1 MQVTLIAEDLSA
13 VGQISMV
20 AALNILSAFGITTI
34 AMPTTILSTQT
45 EAFGQPANLSTLPWR
60 TAASVHWQTVTD
72 MEINSALVG
81 YVGDVVSV
89 HQLITELAEVN
100 PALVVIDPV
109 MGDQGQLYPGLGNR
123 YVAAIKQLAQSATIL
138 TPNWTE
144 LQLLTDHPLGQKPTP
159 SKVAALLNQLPQH
172 GILAR
177 VVVTGINFD
186 ETVAIAYQDAT
197 GQVCYI
203 EQPKF
208 TGHFYGAGD
217 TFSALL
223 CGYLQ
228 RDLPFKVA
236 LQAAAEG
243 VYLAITATAALP
255 VADRKFGL
263 QLAPVLAKIAQQQ

>member
-20 AALNILSAFGITTI
+20 AALNILNAFGITTI

-45 EAFGQPANLSTLPWR
+45 EAFGLPATLPTLPWQS
-60 TAASVHWQTVTD
+60 AASAHWQTVTD

-81 YVGDVVSV
+81 YVGDVASV
-89 HQLITELAEVN
+89 HQIITELAEIN

-109 MGDQGQLYPGLGNR
+109 MGDQGQLYPGFDNS

-144 LQLLTDHPLGQKPTP
+144 LQLLTDQPLEQKPTP
-159 SKVAALLNQLPQH
+159 SKVAALIKQLPQH

-177 VVVTGINFD
+177 VVITGINFD
-186 ETVAIAYQDAT
+186 ETIAIAYQDAT

-228 RDLPFKVA
+228 RDLPFEVA
-236 LQAAAEG
+236 LQAAADG
-243 VYLAITATAALP
+243 VYIAITATAALP
-255 VADRKFGL
+255 VAIRKFGL
-263 QLAPVLAKIAQQQ
+263 QLAPVLAKIGQQE

>member
-45 EAFGQPANLSTLPWR
+45 EAFGLPATLPTLSWR
-60 TAASVHWQTVTD
+60 TTASAHWQTIPD

-81 YVGDVVSV
+81 YVGDVASV
-89 HQLITELAEVN
+89 HQLMTELATVN

-109 MGDQGQLYPGLGNR
+109 MGDQGQLYPGFDQR

-144 LQLLTDHPLGQKPTP
+144 LQLLTDQPLGQKATP
-159 SKVAALLNQLPQH
+159 AKVAALLNQLPQH
-172 GILAR
+172 GISAR
-177 VVVTGINFD
+177 VVVTGINFNA
-186 ETVAIAYQDAT
+186 TVAIAYQDTT
-197 GQVCYI
+197 GQICFI

-208 TGHFYGAGD
+208 AGHFYGAGD

-228 RDLPFKVA
+228 RELPFEEA
-236 LQAAAEG
+236 LQAAADG
-243 VYLAITATAALP
+243 VYLAITATATLP
-255 VADRKFGL
+255 VTVRKFGL
-263 QLAPVLAKIAQQQ
+263 QLAPVLAKIVQQK